1 MVAFLI
7 CSVILLVY
15 YVMRLITLFIGT
27 VLSPLVSM
35 LWLVP
40 GFRDFAETSMKTF
53 LSTIF
58 VLFVHVVILQLASS
72 LFSGMATTGN
82 NALPDTLIA
91 MVAGIAT
98 ILTLLKVQGVMMQ
111 FSFVSMGARNLK
123 KLGGQFMNGVSYMTG
138 TGSKV
143 AHKTTQRV
151 KNTTHAAKKARVH
164 STLET
169 VARQTKS
176 DEVH

>member
-1 MVAFLI
+1 
-7 CSVILLVY
+7 
-15 YVMRLITLFIGT
+15 
-27 VLSPLVSM
+27 M
-35 LWLVP
+35 LWLAP

-72 LFSGMATTGN
+72 LFSGMATTSN

-143 AHKTTQRV
+143 AY
-151 KNTTHAAKKARVH
+151 NPAREEYH
-164 STLET
+164 SRCQKSPGSLNSRNGGAPNK
-169 VARQTKS
+169 VANESKLSEQKRRCGNHLRRKS
-176 DEVH
+176 AQ